1 MKNLQYVSTALLL
14 RDDGYKALN
23 CQDDSNPHLMEEA
36 IGMRAC
42 DGVMCVRWMGEAGSY
57 VLNTM

>member
-14 RDDGYKALN
+14 RDDGYKALY

-36 IGMRAC
+36 IGRSEC
-42 DGVMCVRWMGEAGSY
+42 DVCEVDG
-57 VLNTM
+57 